1 MPRLEGT
8 LQAHR
13 HSCWLLVSP
22 RICPSGGRG
31 ELSFSQHGYLW
42 PEYFNLALDFENGS
56 RKNLIFSIHIL
67 MVVIKLQEETEIWLF
82 EGRLNCAFRRND
94 LCSLHGNPMLCA
106 VSCIIYTYWK
116 HYLVQHWGRWAEL
129 RQELRLHV
137 LIWQKSQGA
146 QSVQTEFFL
155 DTVRSK
161 IADWLIQMEGCSVL
175 GVGEIGFQY
184 PSWGF

>member
-1 MPRLEGT
+1 MRSKPAGIWRESPLELVHRDHLSMPRLEGT

-67 MVVIKLQEETEIWLF
+67 MVVVKLQEETE
-82 EGRLNCAFRRND
+82 
-94 LCSLHGNPMLCA
+94 M
-106 VSCIIYTYWK
+106 
-116 HYLVQHWGRWAEL
+116 
-129 RQELRLHV
+129 
-137 LIWQKSQGA
+137 
-146 QSVQTEFFL
+146 
-155 DTVRSK
+155 
-161 IADWLIQMEGCSVL
+161 
-175 GVGEIGFQY
+175 
-184 PSWGF
+184 